1 MILTTSISY
10 VSVHILMFTKK
21 IPTLWFVA
29 CYCPILRRQL
39 ESSFWQYLD
48 KYIFAAI
55 DNGIIKGKFWQA
67 MFHFIKMSLLDMTV

>member
-10 VSVHILMFTKK
+10 VSVHIL
-21 IPTLWFVA
+21 IWFVA